1 MAIHIYCMTLG
12 CFATAVGASP
22 RWVLNALARL
32 RVRRRYG
39 EPLARRLALAR
50 FISES
55 AQTPLP
61 DALRI
66 ADRALR
72 EADPGSTW
80 RLEGKGGVSLV
91 VDLPRFFTT
100 YGANLAL
107 ALNSYGEKPRG
118 RRPSRRG
125 SAIERAHAYGIDL
138 TLIDS
143 ALRRTPEQRLR
154 LLDEN
159 MQVMRRLRAAAQ

>member
-1 MAIHIYCMTLG
+1 MTLG
-12 CFATAVGASP
+12 RFATAVGASP

-32 RVRRRYG
+32 RLPRRGYD
-39 EPLARRLALAR
+39 ETLARRLALCR
-50 FISES
+50 FISE
-55 AQTPLP
+55 AVQTPLP
-61 DALRI
+61 HALRL

-72 EADPGSTW
+72 EAAPSSTW
-80 RLEGKGGVSLV
+80 RAEGPGGVSLV

-107 ALNSYGEKPRG
+107 ALNNYGEKPRG

-125 SAIERAHAYGIDL
+125 SAIERARAYGVDM

-143 ALRRTPEQRLR
+143 ALRRTPAERLR

-159 MQVMRRLRAAAQ
+159 VQVMRRLRSGAA

>member
-1 MAIHIYCMTLG
+1 MTLG
-12 CFATAVGASP
+12 QFAVAVGASP

-32 RVRRRYG
+32 GLPRRYN
-39 EPLARRLALAR
+39 EPLARRMALCR
-50 FISES
+50 FISE
-55 AQTPLP
+55 AAHTPLP
-61 DALRI
+61 DALRL

-80 RLEGKGGVSLV
+80 RLEGKAGVSLV
-91 VDLPRFFTT
+91 VDLPRFFTA

-107 ALNSYGEKPRG
+107 ALNAYGEKPRG

-125 SAIERAHAYGIDL
+125 SAIERARAYGVDL
-138 TLIDS
+138 TLFDS
-143 ALRRTPEQRLR
+143 ALRRSPADRLK

-159 MQVMRRLRAAAQ
+159 MEFVRKLRGAAR

>member
-1 MAIHIYCMTLG
+1 MTLG
-12 CFATAVGASP
+12 RFATAVGASP

-32 RVRRRYG
+32 RLPRRGYD
-39 EPLARRLALAR
+39 ETLARRLALCR
-50 FISES
+50 FISEA

-61 DALRI
+61 QALRL

-72 EADPGSTW
+72 EAAPSSTW
-80 RLEGKGGVSLV
+80 RVEGPGGVSLV

-107 ALNSYGEKPRG
+107 ALNNYGEKPRG

-125 SAIERAHAYGIDL
+125 SAIERARAYGVEV
-138 TLIDS
+138 TLLDS
-143 ALRRTPEQRLR
+143 ALRRTPEERIRRVAEDMAFLSEIRGKLR
-154 LLDEN
+154 
-159 MQVMRRLRAAAQ
+159 